1 MAATAASCASSGSGE
16 SDGADRPLAG
26 RPPSTTPTTPPEEP
40 EAAATRV
47 SCCSEGDLDLY
58 VMAKS
63 PFDPYA
69 DDPYWGRIG
78 AYYDRMVVWSSFW
91 DSRLEHYDDVVAYTN
106 AYSIKV
112 NTDSDRRSVEHP
124 EWVLRDA
131 RGEPVYI
138 RWGCDDGC
146 PQFAADLGNPAFVAD
161 WIARAEDLV
170 DLGYPG
176 LYIDDV
182 NMEWRFSDVDGE
194 SIEPIDPRTGE
205 PLTLDTWRRYMAEFT
220 ERVRREFPDL
230 EIWHNSIWY
239 ADSPEFDDEYVTRQI
254 ESADV
259 IQLERGMTDAG
270 LTEGTSKFGMQTF
283 MSFIDRVHDAGTSV
297 ALLDETATN
306 EDEQWYNIAGGLLV
320 NDGDDFVTTEHWE
333 SIAPRDLFE
342 GYLVDLG
349 DALGPREV
357 VDGTIRREFTD
368 GLVIMNEPGAA
379 PVTVAL
385 DGTWR
390 DPSGEAREEVT
401 LGPREA
407 IVLSRVS

>member
-1 MAATAASCASSGSGE
+1 
-16 SDGADRPLAG
+16 
-26 RPPSTTPTTPPEEP
+26 
-40 EAAATRV
+40 
-47 SCCSEGDLDLY
+47 
-58 VMAKS
+58 
-63 PFDPYA
+63 
-69 DDPYWGRIG
+69 
-78 AYYDRMVVWSSFW
+78 MVVWSSFW

-112 NTDSDRRSVEHP
+112 NTDSDQRSVEHP

-131 RGEPVYI
+131 RGDRVHI

-146 PQFAADLGNPAFVAD
+146 PQFAADLGNPAFVDD

-182 NMEWRFSDVDGE
+182 NMEWRFSDVNGE
-194 SIEPIDPRTGE
+194 SIDPIDPRTGE

-254 ESADV
+254 EAADV

-297 ALLDETATN
+297 ALLDETATD

-320 NDGDDFVTTEHWE
+320 NDGDDLVTTEHWE
-333 SIAPRDLFE
+333 SISPRDLFE

-349 DALGPREV
+349 DALG
-357 VDGTIRREFTD
+357 DGRWST
-368 GLVIMNEPGAA
+368 A
-379 PVTVAL
+379 PSDASSPT
-385 DGTWR
+385 G
-390 DPSGEAREEVT
+390 S
-401 LGPREA
+401 
-407 IVLSRVS
+407 